1 MVVALEYTGYLV
13 KLRQDVHPLSRLL
26 GGLIQTRLHQ
36 ELQSKWTPETTN
48 SVTATPKNGEL
59 GRLTVVK
66 RITRNRSNSEAH
78 EPSPTRP
85 SAGDPPPRGGAAI
98 TAWLC
103 RTASGDPSRPPWGG
117 PGARRSTRNRPP
129 RDAATPGPART
140 GRTGSRCRGT
150 ARLLTGLSS
159 ARSLSLCPIRRP
171 HDALILGQWDA
182 SAAPSRTTALG

>member
-117 PGARRSTRNRPP
+117 TRRATEHAKPSSAGCGDTWTGTDGPHGKSLPRNRATSDGIEQRTISLAMPNPEAP
-129 RDAATPGPART
+129 RCPYT
-140 GRTGSRCRGT
+140 GAMGCKCDSE
-150 ARLLTGLSS
+150 
-159 ARSLSLCPIRRP
+159 
-171 HDALILGQWDA
+171 
-182 SAAPSRTTALG
+182 